1 MSRPKVHPTILIVE
15 DGAGTRELSRLILE
29 SNGFTCLSA
38 DTIEA
43 ALDLIGNTAKIDVL
57 FSDIHFPGDLSG
69 LDLAQAAVTP
79 PHHIPTLLT
88 SGLAIEYL
96 DEVLPEGVAFLEKPY
111 SPEALL
117 AAIRSVMAPQNFI
130 ASKWQ
135 TAPQPQQQ
143 AIKQMKQL

>member
-1 MSRPKVHPTILIVE
+1 MSRPKIHPTILIVE
-15 DGAGTRELSRLILE
+15 DGVGTRELSCLILE
-29 SNGFTCLSA
+29 SDGFTCLSA
-38 DTIEA
+38 ATIEA
-43 ALDLIGNTAKIDVL
+43 ALDLMSNTAKIDVL

-69 LDLAQAAVTP
+69 LDLAKAAITP
-79 PHHIPTLLT
+79 PYHIPTLLT

-117 AAIRSVMAPQNFI
+117 AAVRSVMNPQNFV

-135 TAPQPQQQ
+135 TAPQAQQQ
-143 AIKQMKQL
+143 AVKQMKQL

>member
-1 MSRPKVHPTILIVE
+1 MSRPQIHATILIVE

-29 SNGFTCLSA
+29 SDGFNCLCA
-38 DTIEA
+38 ATIEE
-43 ALDLIGNTAKIDVL
+43 ALDLMRNTAKIDVL

-69 LDLAQAAVTP
+69 LDLAKAAMTP
-79 PHHIPTLLT
+79 PYQIPTLLT

-117 AAIRSVMAPQNFI
+117 AAVRCVMTPQNLV

-135 TAPQPQQQ
+135 TSSQPQQRGV
-143 AIKQMKQL
+143 KHLKQL